1 MNTNNGNE
9 DVVVINLK
17 DMVLLFLKRLWAI
30 LLVAAVVGGAGLF
43 WEKYTYEERYTSTVE
58 AILFSEGGSSSL
70 SATVSYFQIMEFMIN
85 NCEYVLTS
93 DEVVGSVLRD
103 LLEGDSDVLKSLGV
117 PADEDTGISMLPTRY
132 KDVILRMGTDG
143 VKRAVSISS
152 VSGSHVLYV
161 SVTTE
166 SPEVSQILA
175 NALCSRGAEM
185 MEQIYG
191 LDPIFV
197 ISEGRLP
204 HSPSNSVSVT
214 KPLAMAFFAGLA
226 LYGLFVLIKISDNKI
241 NTTEDVEKYLGLS
254 VLGEIPVSSSKTR
267 KKGYYYR

>member
-1 MNTNNGNE
+1 
-9 DVVVINLK
+9 
-17 DMVLLFLKRLWAI
+17 
-30 LLVAAVVGGAGLF
+30 
-43 WEKYTYEERYTSTVE
+43 
-58 AILFSEGGSSSL
+58 
-70 SATVSYFQIMEFMIN
+70 MEFMIN

-93 DEVVGSVLRD
+93 DEVVGSVIKD
-103 LLEGDSDVLKSLGV
+103 LVEGDADMLKSLGV
-117 PADEDTGISMLPTRY
+117 PVNEEAGVSILPTRY
-132 KDVILRMGTDG
+132 KDIILRMGTDG

-175 NALCSRGAEM
+175 NALCSRGADM
-185 MEQIYG
+185 MEKIYG

-204 HSPSNSVSVT
+204 RSPSNSVSVM
-214 KPLAMAFFAGLA
+214 KPAAMAVFAGLA
-226 LYGLFVLIKISDNKI
+226 LYGLFVLVKISDNKI
-241 NTTEDVEKYLGLS
+241 NTREDIEKYLGLS
-254 VLGEIPVSSSKTR
+254 VLGEIPVASAKTR